1 MIKKIGLVASLIF
14 ITATVFGQDTKASK
28 TESFPEISINFGT
41 FIPAADY
48 DEYFGTHFQ
57 IGGKFAYK
65 TLQNTKFGLEGN
77 FVFGNRVD
85 SENMLKHVRTKNNEI
100 IDEDGQLATVLFFQ
114 RGFHFLATGGKIFPK
129 IWGQNSNSGLTAEFG
144 LGYMQHKI
152 RVENQ
157 NNRVPFID
165 GEYEKGYDRLTNGLV
180 LKQSIGITHYSN
192 NKLANFYV
200 NFEMYEGFTKN
211 RRDYNFDLDG
221 PDKRARLDL
230 AFGIKFGWIFLLQS
244 RISNEYYI
252 D

>member
-1 MIKKIGLVASLIF
+1 MIKKISLLTCLVLSINSL
-14 ITATVFGQDTKASK
+14 TGQESK
-28 TESFPEISINFGT
+28 STTPESFPEISINFGP
-41 FIPAADY
+41 FFPAGDY
-48 DEYFGTHFQ
+48 NEYFGTHFQ
-57 IGGKFAYK
+57 IGGKFAFK
-65 TLQNTKFGLEGN
+65 TTENLKFGLEGN
-77 FVFGNRVD
+77 FVFGNNVD
-85 SENMLKHVRTKNNEI
+85 SKNMLKHVRTENNEI

-129 IWGQNSNSGLTAEFG
+129 IWGQNNNSGLTAEFG
-144 LGYMQHKI
+144 VGYMQHKV

-157 NNRVPFID
+157 NNRIPFID

-180 LKQSIGITHYSN
+180 LKQSIGLTHYSN

-200 NFEMYEGFTKN
+200 NFELYEGFTKN

-221 PDKRARLDL
+221 PDKRARLDI
-230 AFGIKFGWIFLLQS
+230 AYGIKFGWIFLLQS